1 MNGLASVAFG
11 IATVVG
17 TVTVAAAVASIG
29 MAENTEQGLRGLR
42 DTDFWT
48 TEPTRVDPALQ
59 TYERLPPALS
69 TYAMADSRRVAA
81 KRPAAAAP
89 VVADIPPPSIEMSTE
104 HLNWCASHYRSFD
117 PATNTYRSFQ
127 GQVRVCQPLSEKNG
141 DALASA
147 SSSAADPLANAVIWC
162 ANRYKSYRAEDN
174 TYQPYDGP
182 RMKCTPPAEA
192 QTVAANE

>member
-17 TVTVAAAVASIG
+17 TVTVAASMASIG
-29 MAENTEQGLRGLR
+29 MAEKTEQDLRGLR
-42 DTDFWT
+42 DADLWT

-69 TYAMADSRRVAA
+69 TYAMADDRSNAA
-81 KRPAAAAP
+81 KRPAAAER
-89 VVADIPPPSIEMSTE
+89 VVANIPPPSVKRSAE

-117 PATNTYRSFQ
+117 PRTNTYRSFR
-127 GQVRVCQPLSEKNG
+127 GQVRVCQPPSEKST
-141 DALASA
+141 DTVASTT
-147 SSSAADPLANAVIWC
+147 SAADAPLANAGIWC

-174 TYQPYDGP
+174 TYQPSDGP
-182 RMKCTPPAEA
+182 RMRCTPPAEA